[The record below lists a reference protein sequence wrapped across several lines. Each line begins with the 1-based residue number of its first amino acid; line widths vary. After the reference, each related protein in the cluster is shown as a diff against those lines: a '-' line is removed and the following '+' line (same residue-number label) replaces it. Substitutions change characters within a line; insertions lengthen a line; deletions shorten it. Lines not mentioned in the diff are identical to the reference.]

1 MFAAIQKASGAAVAL
16 TNGTYNHAKKLGS
29 IKAFLGSLGG
39 GSSKGDGGRGS
50 DTEWPEVSWFVVDAT
65 LRASASSSAS
75 SGGGGLVTN
84 GTDTSSGS
92 SSPAFLQFTSGSTSE
107 PKGVVITHGNLAHN
121 LDLIVTGLSA
131 SDDTVS
137 QSVNPSINQP
147 ISQSIE

>member
-75 SGGGGLVTN
+75 SGGGLVTN